1 MLKCEIINC
10 GVVSLFHF
18 KPKEQKRPNTSDL
31 SSRSYSVP
39 AVIREHGDEDV
50 ADDTQKGLINRNI
63 CSLGF
68 YIFHFILFSV
78 ENLLHS
84 HEIRRGFSNNVVT
97 RVCV

>member
-10 GVVSLFHF
+10 GVVSLFPF

-50 ADDTQKGLINRNI
+50 ADDTQK
-63 CSLGF
+63 
-68 YIFHFILFSV
+68 V
-78 ENLLHS
+78 
-84 HEIRRGFSNNVVT
+84 
-97 RVCV
+97 

>member
-31 SSRSYSVP
+31 SSTLCLQLLESMVMKS
-39 AVIREHGDEDV
+39 V

>member
-31 SSRSYSVP
+31 SSTLCLQLLESMVMKS
-39 AVIREHGDEDV
+39 V

-63 CSLGF
+63 CSQGF

>member
-1 MLKCEIINC
+1 MVYKATLCLQLLESMVMK
-10 GVVSLFHF
+10 S
-18 KPKEQKRPNTSDL
+18 
-31 SSRSYSVP
+31 
-39 AVIREHGDEDV
+39 V
-50 ADDTQKGLINRNI
+50 ADYTQKGLMNRNI

-84 HEIRRGFSNNVVT
+84 HEIRRGFNNNVVT